1 MGKNVPKLGSKDV
14 YISQCDGFLHL
25 KGRDGAH
32 DAAANGIQRNRDQ
45 IDGGDVN
52 PERNIVSVIMNVNP
66 REEEEPAQQNQQQQ
80 QQQQQPRS
88 RSDSAS
94 SRFGSRCL
102 IYFTDD
108 SSAWEAT
115 VLSPQLYR
123 IGFRDRTLEWE
134 KGRDRLVLR
143 IGHLRRSWVVAGMN
157 KTGIEINRWKR
168 DIREYVRGVM
178 GSAMDDESVDGRLCS
193 LILTS
198 AVWVAG
204 QEGWFN

>member
-1 MGKNVPKLGSKDV
+1 MGKNIPKLGSKDV

-25 KGRDGAH
+25 KGRQDERGGAVI
-32 DAAANGIQRNRDQ
+32 GIGNAER

-52 PERNIVSVIMNVNP
+52 PERNIVSVIMNAHY
-66 REEEEPAQQNQQQQ
+66 REEEEQAQENQQTQQ
-80 QQQQQPRS
+80 QPQQPRS

-94 SRFGSRCL
+94 SRFDSRCS
-102 IYFTDD
+102 IFFADD

-134 KGRDRLVLR
+134 KGRDRFVLR
-143 IGHLRRSWVVAGMN
+143 IGDLRRSWVVAGMSR
-157 KTGIEINRWKR
+157 TGIEMTRWKR
-168 DIREYVRGVM
+168 DVREYVRGVM
-178 GSAMDDESVDGRLCS
+178 GSAMDDENVDRKLCS

-198 AVWVAG
+198 GVWVAG